1 MNIAGTRVKPQAG
14 FMLIEVLISVLLFS
28 VGVLALVGLQSAM
41 TRAQTESKVRS
52 DASYLAGEL
61 VGLMWTD
68 PTNLGGFS
76 DSACASTPQCADWL
90 SKRDQLLPAADSDV
104 VVTAA
109 TGRVSITLRWTLA
122 GGTPHQ
128 YTTTTTVATNP

>member
-1 MNIAGTRVKPQAG
+1 MKLSGTPVKGQAG
-14 FMLIEVLISVLLFS
+14 FMLIEVLISVLIFS
-28 VGVLALVGLQSAM
+28 VGVLALVGLQSSM
-41 TRAQTESKVRS
+41 TRAQTESKVRA

-68 PTNLGGFS
+68 PKNLAGFS
-76 DSACASTPQCADWL
+76 DSSCASTPQCADW
-90 SKRDQLLPAADSDV
+90 KAKVVQLLPTAVSSV

-122 GGTPHQ
+122 GGTQHQ
-128 YTTTTTVATNP
+128 YTTTTTVAINP